1 MTGVF
6 EFWRR
11 RQRAKKRDEAFP
23 EAWKQILDRNI
34 AFVRR
39 LDAEDRAE
47 LEWLVLV
54 FLDEKTFEGCGGLTI
69 TDEIRVTIA
78 AQACLL
84 LLHREHDLYPELDV
98 ILVYPAAFRAR
109 TKTAI
114 GDHAVLDTSSDRLGE
129 AGRGVVV
136 LSWADALAGAR
147 KPGDGKNVVL
157 HEFAHQLDLEDG
169 AMDGAPDLEDGD
181 RYASWA
187 RVLSREYTDLVER
200 LHAGRGA
207 DIDAYGATSP
217 VEFFAVLTETFFE
230 KPDTLKA
237 RHPALYDELSRFY
250 RQDPVDRRRREAS

>member
-1 MTGVF
+1 MF

-11 RQRAKKRDEAFP
+11 RQRAKKRELSFPAAWSAILEKNVAFY
-23 EAWKQILDRNI
+23 
-34 AFVRR
+34 RR
-39 LDAEDRAE
+39 LSPEDRAE

-54 FLDEKTFEGCGGLTI
+54 FLDEKAFEGCGGLVL

-98 ILVYPAAFRAR
+98 VLVYPAAFRAR
-109 TKTAI
+109 TRRAVA
-114 GDHAVLDTSSDRLGE
+114 DHAVLEEHSARLGE

-136 LSWADALAGAR
+136 LSWADSLAGAA

-169 AMDGAPDLEDGD
+169 AMDGAPDLEDAD

-187 RVLSREYTDLVER
+187 KVLSFEYAELVER
-200 LHAGRGA
+200 LAEGRGS
-207 DIDAYGATSP
+207 DIDAYGATNP
-217 VEFFAVLTETFFE
+217 QEFFAVLTEAFFE
-230 KPDTLKA
+230 KPHALKK
-237 RHPALYDELSRFY
+237 RHPELYDELAHFY
-250 RQDPVDRRRREAS
+250 HQDPAARP